1 MRLLKKIRA
10 FQKAIPKTPYRD
22 GVLMFLYYF
31 WQERFTSAGRAIISA
46 SWVALVLFIVPGAI
60 LARLFFGLLGGLLFT
75 AIFIRDKKPKLK
87 ITSVSILPVR
97 ENETASLHVLV
108 QAMKDYPSVSIDV
121 FRASPSIK
129 KGAAIFHSIKAYETE
144 SIELKLE
151 TSHRGSFVLKKIAA
165 LVPDPLG
172 LIQTSIFYN
181 GSLEF
186 LVYPKRLQVRQFSFL
201 TKGHPGREFAL
212 LLMPS
217 TQRGVDFSGV
227 RPYRKGDS
235 VRDIDHRAFA
245 RYLKPFTKEF
255 TIEQGASVVFVLDVR
270 FSSFSKIIFVE
281 KAIALAGAIA
291 TWFNDHQILGRF
303 FINNQEIDLTRGE
316 KIDLVMAAL
325 ARIETPRFK
334 SSEPPGIWSPEAFP
348 MGPVFAV
355 TLTPNASSLIQKQI
369 VVSDESGGDDSLL
382 YYEPSEEE
390 EVFL

>member
-1 MRLLKKIRA
+1 MRWFKKLRA
-10 FQKAIPKTPYRD
+10 YQKAIPKTPYRD
-22 GVLMFLYYF
+22 GVLMLLYYF
-31 WQERFTSAGRAIISA
+31 WQERFTSAGRAVISA
-46 SWVALVLFIVPGAI
+46 SWVALVLFLVPGAI
-60 LARLFFGLLGGLLFT
+60 LARLFLGLLGGLFFT
-75 AIFIRDKKPKLK
+75 AIFIREKKPKLK

-108 QAMKDYPSVSIDV
+108 QAMKDYPSASIDA

-201 TKGHPGREFAL
+201 TKGYPGREFAL

-255 TIEQGASVVFVLDVR
+255 TVEQGASVVFVLDVR
-270 FSSFSKIIFVE
+270 FSSFSKIIFME

-291 TWFNDHQILGRF
+291 TWFEERQILGRF
-303 FINNQEIDLTRGE
+303 FINNHEIDLTRGE
-316 KIDLVMAAL
+316 KINLVMAAL
-325 ARIETPRFK
+325 ARIEFPRFK
-334 SSEPPGIWSPEAFP
+334 SSEPPGIWSPEALP